1 MYDQAVGE
9 GVGRYGYGSA
19 IATVLFLIMLL
30 YISYFLYRMY
40 QDEKEGH

>member
-19 IATVLFLIMLL
+19 IAVVLFTIMLV
-30 YISYFLYRMY
+30 YISYFLWKMYR
-40 QDEKEGH
+40 DEREGR